1 MLVLPRMTSNPTPAQ
16 SELDEWNAIAKKG
29 AANRRKAAVP
39 AIAGALA
46 FAIVFAAVFAAVSAL
61 YVAEDQDKEARL
73 ARGERIVEVH
83 RRGSTKETRAASS
96 LFFIVIVAAV
106 AGTGAAAGAFLGL
119 GGKLSAEYKRGFE
132 QARR

>member
-1 MLVLPRMTSNPTPAQ
+1 MTSAPLPERN
-16 SELDEWNAIAKKG
+16 ELDEWNAIAKKG

-39 AIAGALA
+39 VIAGALA

-61 YVAEDQDKEARL
+61 YVSEDQDKQARI
-73 ARGERIVEVH
+73 ARGERVIEVH
-83 RRGSTKETRAASS
+83 RRGSTKETRAAGD

-119 GGKLSAEYKRGFE
+119 GGKLSAEYKRGFD
-132 QARR
+132 QVGR